1 MKEVL
6 MIIAGIFVPIPFIF
20 LYGIKGFTITLK
32 NGLFMFVVANIST
45 TLFSIAAH
53 NLILDNNQHVQEFG
67 DNAGYFGLIPFC
79 IIVAFITASASVVF
93 VYIALKNHVA
103 DLAKKRETKAY
114 DALKPLYKQKEIYE
128 YDLSLVEKAQLV
140 LVEIINFA
148 DNETDLN
155 KILNS
160 IKNRTG
166 DVGDELLDQCI
177 EKIVKPNIGE

>member
-1 MKEVL
+1 ML
-6 MIIAGIFVPIPFIF
+6 Q
-20 LYGIKGFTITLK
+20 
-32 NGLFMFVVANIST
+32 
-45 TLFSIAAH
+45 
-53 NLILDNNQHVQEFG
+53 ILQ
-67 DNAGYFGLIPFC
+67 
-79 IIVAFITASASVVF
+79 
-93 VYIALKNHVA
+93 
-103 DLAKKRETKAY
+103 KKRKTKAY